1 MVALIA
7 SCFLGLND
15 LDDLAGGG
23 DEGDYDYIDI
33 CLDWPF
39 SNLFKTTNFKRNMGC
54 DICSFG
60 RNHVSLLLFVK
71 MAPKTKFFL
80 NKICFFLI
88 CVEKECI

>member
-7 SCFLGLND
+7 SCLLGLND

-23 DEGDYDYIDI
+23 DEGDYDYIAI

-39 SNLFKTTNFKRNMGC
+39 SNLFKTNISC

-60 RNHVSLLLFVK
+60 RNHVLLLLFVK
-71 MAPKTKFFL
+71 MAPKT
-80 NKICFFLI
+80 
-88 CVEKECI
+88 